1 MKERKRERNSGES
14 AGETSRT
21 VEDTARMHCAAA
33 NRAETASGVWNG
45 RNGVTLSNDNFI
57 PRGSNTDHGGKC
69 AKNIDITMNA
79 VRDA

>member
-1 MKERKRERNSGES
+1 
-14 AGETSRT
+14 
-21 VEDTARMHCAAA
+21 MHCAAA

-57 PRGSNTDHGGKC
+57 PRGSITDHGGKC
-69 AKNIDITMNA
+69 AKNIDIIMNA